1 MARQWLNVFIDQS
14 GNSPATQWVKLNDV
28 AQLNA
33 KAIRIFESD
42 RSGGIIMTNNGISSY
57 GDAEVYLKI
66 NFQNGTF
73 RYLSAPLH
81 TPIEVLD
88 VASLEVNILFL
99 VGPAGTAYRALVNA
113 HCVYEVL

>member
-14 GNSPATQWVKLNDV
+14 GNAPASQLVKLDDIV
-28 AQLNA
+28 QLNA

-42 RSGGIIMTNNGISSY
+42 RSGSVVMTHNGLSSY
-57 GDAEVYLKI
+57 GDSEVYLKI

-73 RYLSAPLH
+73 KYLSAPLH
-81 TPIEVLD
+81 TAVEVLD
-88 VASLEVNILFL
+88 VASLELNIMFL
-99 VGPAGTAYRALVNA
+99 VGPSGTPYRALVNA